1 MSTFKTSLAGA
12 IALIF
17 LSISQ
22 KAMGQIDTIR
32 LKDKRLHTAWMK
44 MGLNQ
49 YLIYYQNPKESKSI
63 RFWFWM
69 RDIKTD
75 NMNGSQVF
83 VIEQHWYGSDTST
96 YRYIHSVNNG
106 SDFAPIF
113 HEEIIDGKTS
123 AYTWKRENIAGTDS
137 VKANIQKDFSLN
149 FSEPNFNWNLDI
161 ETLEML
167 PLANNKTFA
176 INFYDAGQDPPKYY
190 LYTVAGSEI
199 LQTLDN
205 KRTECWKVTTK
216 GISGEF
222 SYIETYWISK
232 DSHEFLKE
240 ESSYSGMFAYKIKL
254 MGSATDLLSRFTH

>member
-1 MSTFKTSLAGA
+1 MSISKTSLTGA

-22 KAMGQIDTIR
+22 NSKGQIDTIR
-32 LKDKRLHTAWMK
+32 LKDKRLHTAWLK
-44 MGLNQ
+44 TGLNQ
-49 YLIYYQNPKESKSI
+49 YLIYYQNPKENKSV

-75 NMNGSQVF
+75 HMNGSQVF
-83 VIEQHWYGSDTST
+83 VIKQHWYGSDTST

-106 SDFAPIF
+106 SDFAPIY
-113 HEEIIDGKTS
+113 HEEISNGKTS
-123 AYTWKRENIAGTDS
+123 AYTWKPDNIVGADS
-137 VKANIQKDFSLN
+137 VKANIQKDFSLK

-167 PLANNKTFA
+167 PLANNKSFA

-190 LYTVAGSEI
+190 LYTVAGSET

-205 KRTECWKVTTK
+205 KRTECWKVTTN
-216 GISGEF
+216 GTSGEF

-240 ESSYSGMFAYKIKL
+240 ESSYNGMFAYKIKL
-254 MGSATDLLSRFTH
+254 MESATDLLSRFAH